1 MTAAALAS
9 VLLVGCSGAG
19 DEAGDAAATT
29 SLDSG
34 AVEYEVEAESEGEA
48 APGADTAGGG
58 DIASALP
65 VAASLGRRVIRTATI
80 ELQDADPGTVAD
92 GVTRVVERAGGF
104 VATAD
109 LRRDDD
115 GVLSGSV
122 TLRVPSERLDATL
135 DELEALA
142 DNAPLRRVEEQ
153 DVTVESA
160 DLGAQLRNLEAFE
173 TELRGLLT
181 EVEAASPG
189 AEDLLRVY
197 ERIREVRAEID
208 RINGRLDVLDD
219 QVSLATIT
227 VRLTP
232 TIGATPVADPG
243 WAPGETVRAAL
254 SAGARALTA
263 VADAAIWVSL
273 AVLPVVLV
281 LGVPVA
287 AGWFVWRRRARRE
300 GSVASV
306 GSPGGGV

>member
-1 MTAAALAS
+1 LAG
-9 VLLVGCSGAG
+9 VLLVGCSGGA
-19 DEAGDAAATT
+19 DEAATE
-29 SLDSG
+29 SADSG
-34 AVEYEVEAESEGEA
+34 VEYQVEEESEGEA

-58 DIASALP
+58 DTASALP

-92 GVTRVVERAGGF
+92 EVTRVVERAGGF

-109 LRRDDD
+109 LRRDDE

-122 TLRVPSERLDATL
+122 TLRVPSERLDTTL
-135 DELEALA
+135 DALEALA

-208 RINGRLDVLDD
+208 RINGRLDLLDD

-232 TIGATPVADPG
+232 TIGAAPVTDPG

-287 AGWFVWRRRARRE
+287 AGWLVWRRRARRE
-300 GSVASV
+300 GSVAPV